1 MLSMSAVG
9 DGLDRS
15 RCIELLSG
23 RQIGRIAWRAAD
35 GIQILP
41 VTYTWYRES
50 VVFRTSPYGVLSEL
64 VHEADVAFEV
74 DQIDESSRSGWSVV
88 VRGRARAAA
97 EPEELRELWRLD
109 DPVPWAS
116 GTRTLF
122 IQITPGLIT
131 GRAVGTRPDST
142 P

>member
-1 MLSMSAVG
+1 MSAVG
-9 DGLDRS
+9 GLDRS

-41 VTYTWYRES
+41 VTYIWYQES
-50 VVFRTSPYGVLSEL
+50 IVFRTSPYGTLSEL

-74 DQIDESSRSGWSVV
+74 DEIDESGRSGWSVV

-97 EPEELRELWRLD
+97 EPEELRQLWRLD

-116 GTRTLF
+116 GTRNLF
-122 IQITPGLIT
+122 IRITPGLIT
-131 GRAVGTRPDST
+131 GRTVGAGPESAT
-142 P
+142 